1 MSKRTRRLL
10 PLACALSC
18 VSASACGG
26 SNQEAKEPEPVVATT
41 REPERPKLA
50 VAQELGSIDPDQV
63 QKIWNRLRPDFD
75 NCRKS
80 GLERVEYLHGDAKVF
95 LRVGPDGAAKWTFL
109 EESNLGDRDTEKCL
123 LGVITATSWP
133 KPEGGDAEVRNS
145 IGFDPEGRPP
155 ASWSTDKIAA
165 ILGKNDK
172 DLHRCKGSLKA
183 TFHVTLYVAP
193 HHKDGKVQ
201 AVGVSVPSK
210 DGAEKIDCIVGEVK
224 SWKMPSPGSWG
235 AKVEFRI

>member
-1 MSKRTRRLL
+1 MTKRTRASSFLV
-10 PLACALSC
+10 LALA
-18 VSASACGG
+18 ACGAAT
-26 SNQEAKEPEPVVATT
+26 QEAKEPEPVAAPT

-63 QKIWNRLRPDFD
+63 QKVWNRLRTDFD
-75 NCRKS
+75 NCRKA
-80 GLERVEYLHGDAKVF
+80 GQDRVEYLHGDVKFF
-95 LRVGPDGAAKWTFL
+95 LRVGPDGAVKWTFL
-109 EESNLGDRDTEKCL
+109 EDSNLGDRDTEKCL
-123 LGVITATSWP
+123 LGVITAASWP

-165 ILGKNDK
+165 VLGKNDK
-172 DLHRCKGSLKA
+172 DLHRCKGREKA

-193 HHKDGKVQ
+193 SHKDGKVQ
-201 AVGVSVPSK
+201 AVGASVPNK

-224 SWKMPSPGSWG
+224 GWKMPSPGSWG